1 MGRMRRTRIS
11 PAAERINAPPTP
23 DGVISFSYRYYART
37 LKFGVADCTGAWFES
52 LLDRLQGLSSL
63 RPQEVLSNR
72 SPALRA
78 HPIEFSHTSEPQGF
92 AHLASQLRAHTPYQ
106 FQLSKGTG
114 RVHGFFINLI
124 FYVVWLDPHHRLYL

>member
-1 MGRMRRTRIS
+1 VKKIRPGTVERRT
-11 PAAERINAPPTP
+11 PPVLVPETP
-23 DGVISFSYRYYART
+23 GGLITFSYRYYAST
-37 LKFGVADCTGAWFES
+37 SKFGVSDCTARWFES
-52 LLDRLQGLSSL
+52 LLERLRALSSL
-63 RPQEVLSNR
+63 SPQEVFSSR

-78 HPIEFSHTSEPQGF
+78 HPIEFSRTSEPQGF
-92 AHLASQLRAHTPYQ
+92 AHLNERLRAHEPYQ